1 MNQKKKLLKRAKFV
15 HLTPILTMTMT
26 FDLKGHITNIKH
38 VVKRFDYVTWM
49 ESVSASGKEI

>member
-1 MNQKKKLLKRAKFV
+1 MLKRAKFV